1 MGFMNV
7 FSNLFGDSS
16 DSKRSDSSLD
26 LDKYKI
32 DLKLVKLPE
41 EVVMLTNKVVLEEG
55 KSIYSTFRAID
66 YKINRKRYNDNE
78 WNSWEVSLL
87 LDMYNRNLDFN
98 FSDINEVLSN
108 DVLTIS
114 MEDLSTAVKGLVR
127 KYETNVNMEN
137 GKLLLQ
143 RQKIWSGK
151 EVSIILYYLNKFKKK

>member
-78 WNSWEVSLL
+78 WNSWEISLL

-98 FSDINEVLSN
+98 FSDVNEVLSN

-114 MEDLSTAVKGLVR
+114 MEDLSTTVKGLVR